1 MTCPRICQ
9 LLLLLSFFFFF
20 FFLTFIDWRLG
31 ACMCGQRQR
40 RRWAGEPAGPGQL
53 EEEQEEEEEEK
64 RRQPPGSQDSSSGDL
79 YVLGKESVS
88 E

>member
-1 MTCPRICQ
+1 
-9 LLLLLSFFFFF
+9 
-20 FFLTFIDWRLG
+20 
-31 ACMCGQRQR
+31 MCGQRQR